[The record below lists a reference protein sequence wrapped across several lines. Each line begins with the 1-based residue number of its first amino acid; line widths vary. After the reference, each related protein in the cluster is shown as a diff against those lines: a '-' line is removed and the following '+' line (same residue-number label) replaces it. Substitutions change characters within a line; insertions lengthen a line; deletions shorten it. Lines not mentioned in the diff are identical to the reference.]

1 MIDESELAHD
11 DCRHGRYEALLPLR
25 HFQVLGLH
33 PAQVLDLGFIL
44 QVALVSHS
52 LKVPQ
57 ILM

>member
-11 DCRHGRYEALLPLR
+11 DCRHGRYEASLPLR
-25 HFQVLGLH
+25 HLQVLGLH
-33 PAQVLDLGFIL
+33 TAEVFDLGFIL

-52 LKVPQ
+52 LEVPQ